1 MKRFVVLV
9 ASLALAVVGAGC
21 SDGNT
26 NAGNANMVNRNTA
39 VVNTN
44 TTANANTANTNT
56 RRVPS
61 KEEVEKERERYER
74 EAKGSGRKVGTGASD
89 LWLWVKTRYELAAAD
104 DLKDS
109 TIDVDVDNGVVT
121 LSGTVANQEQVKKA
135 DAVAKGIEGVK
146 SVQNKLKVAPASANA
161 NANKTTNKK

>member
-9 ASLALAVVGAGC
+9 ASLALAAISVGC
-21 SDGNT
+21 SDSNT
-26 NAGNANMVNRNTA
+26 NAGNANMVNRNA
-39 VVNTN
+39 VVVNTN

-56 RRVPS
+56 KRAPT
-61 KEEVEKERERYER
+61 KEEVEKERARYEK
-74 EAKGSGRKVGTGASD
+74 EAKDKNRKVGTGTSD

-109 TIDVDVDNGVVT
+109 TIDVDVENGVVT

-135 DAVAKGIEGVK
+135 DAVAKAVEGVK
-146 SVQNKLKVAPASANA
+146 SVQNKLKAAPASANA
-161 NANKTTNKK
+161 NKTANTKK